1 MPRGGATAA
10 VAPVAD
16 DDDTQSQ
23 RSRIVETSLRLMSE
37 NGVHATSMRRLADAC
52 GLNVATLYH
61 YFPSKADLLTAVI
74 AHRSYADLLSELP
87 PIDGALPVAERLA
100 TLLAWIWT
108 EMGSQDDMW
117 RLLLG
122 ESLRGDTQAMASAAE
137 LSATFE
143 TALDRWLDELFPDW
157 ATPRDDTARVLR
169 GIIYGFF
176 VEHLPLSADDRS
188 RLLERR
194 ATEVATV
201 LVGPMGA

>member
-1 MPRGGATAA
+1 MARGGA
-10 VAPVAD
+10 PVPVVDGID
-16 DDDTQSQ
+16 DDSLS
-23 RSRIVETSLRLMSE
+23 SRARILEVSLRLMAE
-37 NGVHATSMRRLADAC
+37 NGVHATSMRRLAEAC

-87 PIDGALPVAERLA
+87 PIDAALPVEERLA
-100 TLLAWIWT
+100 TMLAWIWT
-108 EMGSQDDMW
+108 EMGGQDDMW

-122 ESLRGDTQAMASAAE
+122 ESLRGDLQAMSSAAD

-143 TALDRWLDELFPDW
+143 AALDRWLEALFADW
-157 ATPRDDTARVLR
+157 DVPRDITARVLR

-176 VEHLPLSADDRS
+176 VEHLPLGTDDRA

-194 ATEVATV
+194 ASEVAAVFTR
-201 LVGPMGA
+201 